1 MYFAIQQWIT
11 NIQFSCTVVV
21 VQSLSCVHLSVTP
34 GLSPG
39 LLVPHHAQSSPKF
52 VSIESVMPSNH
63 LILCCPLFH
72 LPSIFPSIR
81 VFSNELVIF
90 ITLPK
95 YWGLS
100 FSISLSNEY
109 SGLISFSIHRFDLPE
124 VQGTFKSPFQ
134 HHSLEASIL
143 TGRLTWGKKKK
154 KQFDSYAPRSPGNRI
169 PPQMCKVDCLHIII
183 RQRNSYLWRF
193 NRS

>member
-1 MYFAIQQWIT
+1 MMGGGEQGPVGVLLSWYA
-11 NIQFSCTVVV
+11 NCQFFWLIIVAVVIP
-21 VQSLSCVHLSVTP
+21 SLSRVLLFETPMNCSTPDFLVFHNLLDFDKTHVHWVDD
-34 GLSPG
+34 
-39 LLVPHHAQSSPKF
+39 
-52 VSIESVMPSNH
+52 ESVMPSNH

-90 ITLPK
+90 IAWPK

-109 SGLISFSIHRFDLPE
+109 SGLISFSIYRFDLPE

-134 HHSLEASIL
+134 HHSLKTSIL
-143 TGRLTWGKKKK
+143 TGRLTGEKKT

-169 PPQMCKVDCLHIII
+169 PPKCAK
-183 RQRNSYLWRF
+183 
-193 NRS
+193 